1 MPPKRMLPVVAR
13 MPFSQRL
20 KALWRVYPCDWS
32 WSYRS
37 GKVAFALWNRGLE
50 GLLKLASPSAV
61 PRPKRP
67 KITSSNR
74 ILGSLPTATCV
85 ILIG

>member
-1 MPPKRMLPVVAR
+1 
-13 MPFSQRL
+13 
-20 KALWRVYPCDWS
+20 
-32 WSYRS
+32 
-37 GKVAFALWNRGLE
+37 VAFALWNRGLE

-74 ILGSLPTATCV
+74 ILGSLPTATYV
-85 ILIG
+85 IWIG